1 MFRKPL
7 LPALLWTIIIG
18 VLTLVPGNYIPK
30 VSSFLDWLSPDK
42 LIHLLLFG
50 IYTFF
55 LSESFSRQVKS
66 RMTSRYPM
74 IFSLGTGMVF
84 AFFTEMMQAYVI
96 PGRNGNVYD
105 FLADTLGCL
114 LGLIIWKIIMK
125 K

>member
-7 LPALLWTIIIG
+7 LPVLLWTIIIG

-42 LIHLLLFG
+42 LVHLFLFG
-50 IYTFF
+50 IYT
-55 LSESFSRQVKS
+55 LLLCEGFSRQLKS
-66 RMTSRYPM
+66 SLISQYPM
-74 IFSLGTGMVF
+74 IISFGTGMVF
-84 AFFTEMMQAYVI
+84 AFFTEMMQAYLI

>member
-7 LPALLWTIIIG
+7 LPGLLWTIIIG

-42 LIHLLLFG
+42 LAHLFLFG
-50 IYTFF
+50 IYT
-55 LSESFSRQVKS
+55 LLLCVGFSRQLKS
-66 RMTSRYPM
+66 SLISRYPM
-74 IFSLGTGMVF
+74 IISFGTGMVF
-84 AFFTEMMQAYVI
+84 AFFTEMMQAYVV

-105 FLADTLGCL
+105 FLADTLGCF

>member
-1 MFRKPL
+1 M
-7 LPALLWTIIIG
+7 II
-18 VLTLVPGNYIPK
+18 
-30 VSSFLDWLSPDK
+30 SF
-42 LIHLLLFG
+42 
-50 IYTFF
+50 
-55 LSESFSRQVKS
+55 
-66 RMTSRYPM
+66 
-74 IFSLGTGMVF
+74 GTGMVF

>member
-1 MFRKPL
+1 MSRKPL
-7 LPALLWTIIIG
+7 LLALLWTIIIG

-50 IYTFF
+50 IYT
-55 LSESFSRQVKS
+55 LLLCMGFSRQVKS
-66 RMTSRYPM
+66 SLLSQFPI
-74 IFSLGTGMVF
+74 IFSCGTGMVF
-84 AFFTEMMQAYVI
+84 AFFTEMMQAYII

-105 FLADTLGCL
+105 FLADTIGCL
-114 LGLIIWKIIMK
+114 LGLIIWRIIMK